1 MAINGIYSYGS
12 SMNYY
17 NYQAAVN
24 NARLAQALSRNP
36 QLQSAVRPA
45 VSANNSSS
53 LKDSLNFVKEYTSSM
68 SSFMQ
73 AAMELKSSNSSGV
86 MNDYA
91 VTSSDTSV
99 AQASERLPV
108 RTQGETTLAV
118 TQLAQAQTN
127 ASTAVKASE
136 TASSS
141 MDFTVISFSGSARVQ
156 VDAAYEN
163 GSSKTNVQMLREAA
177 RQINDQSIDVR
188 ASVVEENGESYLQLE
203 SLRTGNLYGFQVSGD
218 LGSAAGADSV
228 QTAGTDAQYSVTSN
242 GTTRDYTSS
251 RNDITLENGR
261 VGVTLNG
268 TGETTIRSDVDPDQV
283 ASALENLTERY
294 NNVLTILND
303 NYGRGSGVD
312 RQLRNFVQGLGSET
326 SLEKLGITV
335 NKDATLNFDADVLA
349 ENMKKE
355 PSLVKE
361 LITGIGGI
369 ANTAFN
375 KSVGGMNM
383 NSSSLINEDIANIQD
398 NYLNNQFQY
407 FGMYSRGN
415 TYLQNNFYAVGL
427 MMNYLI

>member
-12 SMNYY
+12 GMSYY

-24 NARLAQALSRNP
+24 NARLVQALSRNP
-36 QLQSAVRPA
+36 QLQGAMQSVT
-45 VSANNSSS
+45 SANNPTS
-53 LKDSLNFVKEYTSSM
+53 LKDSLNFVKQYTSTM
-68 SSFMQ
+68 SSLMQ
-73 AAMELKSSNSSGV
+73 AATELKSTNSAGV
-86 MNDYA
+86 MNDYT

-99 AQASERLPV
+99 ATASEQLPV
-108 RTQGETTLAV
+108 RTQGELTLDV
-118 TQLAQAQTN
+118 TQTAQAQTN
-127 ASTAVKASE
+127 ASTAVKASD
-136 TASSS
+136 TASSA
-141 MDFTVISFSGSARVQ
+141 MNFTVISFSGAAQVQ

-163 GSSKTNVQMLREAA
+163 GASKTNVQMLREAA
-177 RQINDQSIDVR
+177 QQINDQSIGVR

-203 SLRTGNLYGFQVSGD
+203 SLRTGNLYGFQVNGE

-228 QTAGTDAQYSVTSN
+228 QTAGADAQYSVTSN
-242 GTTRDYTSS
+242 GTTRNYTSS
-251 RNDITLENGR
+251 RNDITLEGGR
-261 VGVTLNG
+261 ISVTLNG
-268 TGETTIRSDVDPDQV
+268 AGETTIRSDVDPDQV
-283 ASALENLTERY
+283 ASALENLTEKY
-294 NNVLTILND
+294 NDALTLLND
-303 NYGRGSGVD
+303 NYGRGSGID
-312 RQLRNFVQGLGSET
+312 RQLRNLVQGLGAES

-335 NKDATLNFDADVLA
+335 NKDATLNFDADVLT

-361 LITGIGGI
+361 LITGIGGV

-383 NSSSLINEDIANIQD
+383 NSSSLINEDISNIQD

-415 TYLQNNFYAVGL
+415 AYLQNNFYAVGL